1 MGCKVRMRVSALLL
15 FCCFNVDDV
24 AKRREGSIQHSKM
37 SRPRS
42 GSRPL
47 TSSVASCSPATAILG
62 GGLLLALHLLSE
74 YGLYARV
81 RFDTS
86 PPRVSINFNR
96 PSTAPP
102 PIHQRGYWRRFAS
115 RFSCLKRG
123 LVDEPLL
130 EIGLWQPA
138 RATTAKL
145 GTMGRAAATLPP
157 LIIALL
163 ALGVSLITL
172 MR

>member
-74 YGLYARV
+74 YGLYAMV
-81 RFDTS
+81 RFDTFTTASFDQFQS
-86 PPRVSINFNR
+86 PFNR
-96 PSTAPP
+96 PAANT
-102 PIHQRGYWRRFAS
+102 
-115 RFSCLKRG
+115 
-123 LVDEPLL
+123 
-130 EIGLWQPA
+130 PA
-138 RATTAKL
+138 GIL
-145 GTMGRAAATLPP
+145 
-157 LIIALL
+157 ALL
-163 ALGVSLITL
+163 CLALLLFEPRTRGRGCYSRLGSGSPREPRRLSLGRWDAPRRPCRRSSL
-172 MR
+172 LRWPWASLS